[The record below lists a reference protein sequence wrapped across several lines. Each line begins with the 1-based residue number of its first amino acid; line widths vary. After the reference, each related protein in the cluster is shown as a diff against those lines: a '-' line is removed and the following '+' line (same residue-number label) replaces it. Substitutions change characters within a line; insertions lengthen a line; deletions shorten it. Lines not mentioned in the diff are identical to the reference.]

1 MAYVVFRPT
10 RWSGSPWQQRRKAAM
25 RRSTVGTTTLN
36 RGSLPLQTA
45 KIAPLADY
53 RSMWP
58 FGLTKLQ
65 QIEPNRQFI
74 TSTSKEELLAYS
86 DPC

>member
-1 MAYVVFRPT
+1 
-10 RWSGSPWQQRRKAAM
+10 M

-65 QIEPNRQFI
+65 QIEPNRQFT
-74 TSTSKEELLAYS
+74 TSTSKEELLTS
-86 DPC
+86 PLTPPPRPKSQSTD